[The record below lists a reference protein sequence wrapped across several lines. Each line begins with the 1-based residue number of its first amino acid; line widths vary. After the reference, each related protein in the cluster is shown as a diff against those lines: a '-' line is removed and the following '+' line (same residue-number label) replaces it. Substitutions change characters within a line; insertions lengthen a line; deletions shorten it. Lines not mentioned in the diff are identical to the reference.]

1 MSVSIKV
8 AIRCRPYTIDDK
20 LGVYMVQ
27 HSEEEGEV
35 NLINSTYSTT
45 KFAFSWA
52 WWSAYGWQKHQKG
65 NEGEAED
72 MKLINSEK
80 VYESCGLKIKSELLE
95 GNAIVLFAYGLSG
108 SGKTFTVFGPDA
120 ADIPEAWFKWGKP
133 HGLWGVFPH
142 LAFDV
147 FNEAEQTWKFQ
158 MKYFQNVV
166 DIVRDLMSPTG
177 EERSYKSGM
186 RKDEDGFMDI
196 LWCLGT
202 QMKTWDDLRGTFLT
216 ANARKAIAPTQFN
229 PQSTRGH
236 CIMTLEVNK
245 PKDDDPNMRQRGRVY
260 ICDLAGTEPAGD
272 IVYAQYKK
280 VKYPDGS
287 IENQYV
293 GPHRDQGRT
302 KQLQNQGKK
311 INLSLSEMAQFFM
324 KMANAIKAKKIKPGK
339 SIPGCNSYFL
349 CKYLKDIMLQAR
361 TYLFCAIRPEATY
374 LNYTFSTLGF
384 AKNASVIKLNPKKAT
399 TAASPAERKLM
410 QQLEAM
416 KQMMEELKKQN
427 EALQAGGSG
436 GGNDQRTQELERKLA
451 EQEKREADMAAREA
465 AAKKRQEELEAK
477 LKSMELAGG
486 AEGDVS
492 ELKKQLEEQQHEA
505 AAAKAELEKQ
515 KAEFDAALQS
525 EDGGA
530 ALVARRQLQAK
541 LAAQAAD
548 MNSLSDGDINASQD
562 AAMQKQRQ
570 EYGQR
575 GIALAHFDKDTDLPH
590 LVNIDQDPFRNQRFL
605 YIISRD
611 TTVIGSADEAHVQPF
626 GLGISKQHC
635 KILKDPE
642 GNCTIVALEG
652 DTYVNGRKLKKDEAA
667 ALALYDRV
675 AIASE
680 VALFRSKK
688 LMTAESPAPP
698 DAETCLSEFRAA
710 SRSAEEIELE
720 ARMAEFER
728 RKKEWDA
735 QQGKKKLS
743 AAEEEER
750 RKEME
755 KMAMEMVNKEIM
767 QLLPL
772 TKEAKMCC
780 DQLCRGMLSFEVQMQ
795 RGTSK
800 ESSAPTVKVK
810 VHKEGASSTE
820 TQDILIETFEFERA
834 LATCKDEVRR
844 LKFAIQNGRAYSTPE
859 GHDPIKQF
867 MDRTTHYGTAITF
880 PEYLGYCLQTD
891 EPDIFVDIKSSMALD
906 KNVGRL
912 SVNWIPWFG
921 EDGDDEP
928 PDYEDPSDLL
938 GKEWS
943 YKLIIENA
951 SGFDIMCSRCYVSY
965 HFFGQDF
972 NTEEKQQETS
982 SPAFEYDMVHTVNP
996 VTQEFLDFLQ
1006 EPLHFV
1012 VYAAPFVTLPPTP
1025 ISTSNPQVVSNVT
1038 GRPVEEGAITTLSV
1052 EQLQGKV
1059 ITMDATIAQKTEEN
1073 VQLKQENESL
1083 KQQLQALKDQLA
1095 GAGGESKVAAAL
1107 HQAQATDAK
1116 INN

>member
-20 LGVYMVQ
+20 LGVYMIQ
-27 HSEEEGEV
+27 NSEEDGEV

-45 KFAFSWA
+45 RFAFSWA

-65 NEGEAED
+65 NENEAED
-72 MKLINSEK
+72 MKLVNSEA
-80 VYESCGLKIKSELLE
+80 VYECCGLKIKGELID

-120 ADIPEAWFKWGKP
+120 ADIPEAWFKWDKP

-142 LAFDV
+142 LAYDL

-177 EERSYKSGM
+177 EERSYKEGM
-186 RKDEDGFMDI
+186 RKDGDGFMDI
-196 LWCLGT
+196 LWCLAT
-202 QMKTWDDLRGTFLT
+202 QMKTWDDLRTTFLT

-245 PKDDDPNMRQRGRVY
+245 PKEDDNTMRMRGRVY

-272 IVYAQYKK
+272 IVYASYKK
-280 VKYPDGS
+280 IKFPDGS
-287 IENQYV
+287 VENQYQ
-293 GPHRDQGRT
+293 GPHRDQSRT

-324 KMANAIKAKKIKPGK
+324 KMANAIKAKKLAPGK

-384 AKNASVIKLNPKKAT
+384 AKNASVIKLTPKKAT

-410 QQLEAM
+410 QQLEQMKAM
-416 KQMMEELKKQN
+416 MAELKKQN
-427 EALQAGGSG
+427 EALVASG
-436 GGNDQRTQELERKLA
+436 GGGGSDARTAELEAKLA
-451 EQEKREADMAAREA
+451 EQEKREAEMAAREA
-465 AAKKRQEELEAK
+465 AAQKRQAELEAK
-477 LKSMELAGG
+477 LKNMELAGG
-486 AEGDVS
+486 GGGDVE
-492 ELKKQLEEQQHEA
+492 ELKKQLEAQKAEA
-505 AAAKAELEKQ
+505 AAAQAELQAQ
-515 KAEFDAALQS
+515 KAEFDATLES
-525 EDGGA
+525 EEGGA

-541 LAAQAAD
+541 LAAQAAN
-548 MNSLSDGDINASQD
+548 MNSLSAGDADNSVNL
-562 AAMQKQRQ
+562 AMEKQRQ

-575 GIALAHFDKDTDLPH
+575 GIALAHFDADTDKPH

-605 YIISRD
+605 YIITRD
-611 TTVIGSADEAHVQPF
+611 STTIGSDKACDIKPF
-626 GLGISKQHC
+626 GMGIAAQHC
-635 KILKDPE
+635 KILKDGE
-642 GNCTIVALEG
+642 GNCTLVALEG
-652 DTYVNGRKLKKDEAA
+652 DVIVNGKKLKKDESA
-667 ALALYDRV
+667 ALALYDWV

-680 VALFRSKK
+680 VSLFRSKS
-688 LMTAESPAPP
+688 LMVEGSPEPP
-698 DAETCLSEFRAA
+698 DAEQILAEFRAA

-728 RKKEWDA
+728 KKQEWDA

-772 TKEAKMCC
+772 TKEAKLCC
-780 DQLCRGMLSFEVQMQ
+780 DQLGRDMLSFEVQMQ
-795 RGTSK
+795 RGTNK
-800 ESSAPTVKVK
+800 DNAAPTVKVK
-810 VHKEGASSTE
+810 VHKEGATATE
-820 TQDILIETFEFERA
+820 KQDILIETFEFERG
-834 LATCKDEVRR
+834 LATIKDEIRR
-844 LKFAIQNGRAYSTPE
+844 IQFAIDNGRSYTSPE

-880 PEYLGYCLQTD
+880 PEYLGYFLQTD
-891 EPDIFVDIKSSMALD
+891 DSDINVDIKSSMALD

-921 EDGDDEP
+921 EDGQDEP
-928 PDYEDPSDLL
+928 PEYDDPEDMI

-965 HFFGQDF
+965 HFWGQDY

-982 SPAFEYDMVHTVNP
+982 SPNFGYDMIHTVNP

-1012 VYAAPFVTLPPTP
+1012 VYAAPFVTLPPIP
-1025 ISTSNPQVVSNVT
+1025 ISTSNPQVVSNIT
-1038 GRPVEEGAITTLSV
+1038 GRPVEEGATTTLSL

-1059 ITMDATIAQKTEEN
+1059 ISLDIVVAEKTEEN
-1073 VQLKQENESL
+1073 EALKSQVESL
-1083 KQQLQALKDQLA
+1083 QKEVAALKEQLA
-1095 GAGGESKVAAAL
+1095 GGTSRVAAGLEEAR
-1107 HQAQATDAK
+1107 QTDAA
-1116 INN
+1116 INS